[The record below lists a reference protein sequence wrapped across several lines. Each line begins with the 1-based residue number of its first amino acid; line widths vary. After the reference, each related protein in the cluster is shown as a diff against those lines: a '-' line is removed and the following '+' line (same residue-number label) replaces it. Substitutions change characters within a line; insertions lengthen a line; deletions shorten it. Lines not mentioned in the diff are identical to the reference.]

1 MSATTPFANRSATLS
16 ITGMTCG
23 HCISNVRTAL
33 ERVPGIASVEVGRG
47 TAKIRV
53 DGPDR
58 EGAVA
63 RAIEAITSAGYA
75 AVKVD

>member
-1 MSATTPFANRSATLS
+1 MSATAPVSNASATLS

-33 ERVPGIASVEVGRG
+33 ERVAGVGGVDVVRG

-53 DGPDR
+53 DATDR
-58 EGAVA
+58 QAVVA
-63 RAIEAITSAGYA
+63 RAIEAVTSAGYPT
-75 AVKVD
+75 VQVD